1 MEFTDLVSPEA
12 VALAAACELH
22 TELLRDLSFS
32 GYDGTKEQFDDL
44 YQELFIIARDEVS
57 LEVLPVEQVIETFFD
72 YQLEITTGDR
82 EVGWYL

>member
-1 MEFTDLVSPEA
+1 MKFTDPVSPEA
-12 VALAAACELH
+12 VALAAAFELH
-22 TELLRDLSFS
+22 TELLHDPSFA

-57 LEVLPVEQVIETFFD
+57 LEVEPVEQVIGTFFD
-72 YQLEITTGDR
+72 YHLEIVSGDR